1 MATDW
6 EDAAK
11 GIQVR
16 RLDTAYC
23 HVRIHYSA
31 DPEKDGDWQRRR
43 SARYG
48 GVDTPKWRREMEID
62 YTAVQ
67 GQPVYPMLT
76 DAHIAMRSTTDMA
89 IYRII
94 DHGIRHP
101 MVCLWM
107 GVARNGDRHIFRE
120 YYRSGGTIQVNCQEV
135 LRRTVGNVV
144 DTLID
149 PATRQR
155 VPLSGKDKAP
165 VSVLSLYNNA
175 LGISCTCADNSRAGY
190 DEVRNALLSTLARKA
205 LEEGYVDEHTHFAK
219 QYFAKFSLTSAELLE
234 MSRHNTLTFDP
245 QCVRVFREMRN
256 LRFRD
261 LSGDPTE
268 KAKPEEIMDFEDD
281 GPDCVRYG
289 VQTKLRWRQPTTAPQ
304 PGSHLYDIERKQR
317 LRRNDDYVRQQA

>member
-6 EDAAK
+6 KDVGK

-16 RLDTAYC
+16 RLDTSYC

-31 DPEKDGDWQRRR
+31 DPEKDAAWVSRR

-48 GVDTPKWRREMEID
+48 GVNTPKWRREMEID

-67 GQPVYPMLT
+67 GQPVYPMLS
-76 DAHIAMRSTTDMA
+76 DAHVAIRLTQDMA
-89 IYRII
+89 IYRVI

-107 GVARNGDRHIFRE
+107 GLAQNGDRHIFRE
-120 YYRSGGTIQVNCQEV
+120 YYRSGATIQVNCGEV
-135 LRRTVGNVV
+135 VRRTIENVV
-144 DTLID
+144 ETLID

-155 VPLSGKDKAP
+155 IPLSGKDKAP
-165 VSVLSLYNNA
+165 VSQLSLYNDA
-175 LGISCTCADNSRAGY
+175 LGKSCMLADNSKAGY
-190 DEVRNALLSTLARKA
+190 DAVRNALLSTLARKA
-205 LEEGYVDEHTHFAK
+205 MSEGYVDEHSHFAK
-219 QYFAKFSLTSAELLE
+219 QYFAKYSLSQAELLE
-234 MSRHNTLTFDP
+234 MSRHPTLTFDP
-245 QCVRVFREMRN
+245 SCVRVFREMRN

-281 GPDCVRYG
+281 GPDCARYG
-289 VQTKLRWRQPTTAPQ
+289 VQTKLYWKRPTTRPQ
-304 PGSHLYDIERKQR
+304 PGSYMDQIQR
-317 LRRNDDYVRQQA
+317 RQAIRRNTRHVRRA

>member
-6 EDAAK
+6 KDEGK

-31 DPEKDGDWQRRR
+31 DPEKDGQWVSRR

-48 GVDTPKWRREMEID
+48 GMDTPKWRREMEID

-76 DAHIAMRSTTDMA
+76 DAHLAMKVTRDMA
-89 IYRII
+89 LYRII

-107 GVARNGDRHIFRE
+107 GVARNGDRHVYRE
-120 YYRSGGTIQVNCQEV
+120 YYRSGATVPVNCAEV
-135 LRRTVGNVV
+135 LRRTTGNVV

-155 VPLSGKDKAP
+155 VPISGKDKAP

-175 LGISCTCADNSRAGY
+175 LGLSCRLADNSRAGY
-190 DEVRNALLSTLARKA
+190 DTVRNALLSTLARKA
-205 LEEGYVDEHTHFAK
+205 MLEGAVDAHSHFAK
-219 QYFAKFSLTSAELLE
+219 QYFAKYSLTIAELME
-234 MSRHNTLTFDP
+234 MARHPQLTFDP
-245 QCVRVFREMRN
+245 SCVRVFREMRN
-256 LRFRD
+256 LRFKD

-289 VQTKLRWRQPTTAPQ
+289 VQTKLKWQKQSQTPQ
-304 PGSHLYDIERKQR
+304 PGSHLHAIEQKQR
-317 LRRNDDYVRQQA
+317 ERRYQEYAKQGT